1 MHPEAT
7 LQQLRSLLPP
17 EVTRYGVY
25 LKNTL
30 VALCHALED
39 HLLNISGDALVLVTF
54 QEGKWYLQEADRY
67 GQIADCVRRIGVAAV
82 SDSGFAQHP
91 TGSRPNVD
99 LVSIP
104 SGDPLSRE
112 WNLIILDRDYTAM
125 VLCYELEDADYG
137 IGGRPQRDLERKFY
151 GFWTFD
157 AHQVT
162 LAARIQAQR
171 WQPFAPELAQSYLE
185 QIDQYQSDQSDRF
198 NTSDPP
204 SVPTV
209 QSPQSQNLADVVAR
223 IVEYLQ
229 SSQQQLVTLQQ
240 QTRDFWTLE
249 SQALRLSRN
258 LNANKLQAFLRMAQ
272 QVDSQDPDNPVASLQ
287 VSALAETLGQLL
299 DLPTLR
305 LRRLRLAGLLFRI
318 GLAHAGSDQD
328 PLQWPDSAVLGGSL
342 LAAMPEF
349 APVSEIVSTHREHWD
364 GSGYPEGLKGESIPL
379 EARIL
384 GLVAYFQALTQ
395 PHSTSRA
402 ALSPTEALAYC
413 QQDQGHRFDPALV
426 EQLATVMRLVEMGL
440 MTLPQRPRHLPHLW
454 LEDPAASPPT
464 ESKSPEPK
472 LPESPSY
479 LQT

>member
-17 EVTRYGVY
+17 EITRYGVY

-39 HLLNISGDALVLVTF
+39 HILNTSGDALVLVTF

-67 GQIADCVRRIGVAAV
+67 GQIADCARRIGVAAV

-112 WNLIILDRDYTAM
+112 WNLIILDQNYTAM

-137 IGGRPQRDLERKFY
+137 TAGKPQRDLERKFY

-157 AHQVT
+157 AHQVI
-162 LAARIQAQR
+162 LAARILAQR

-185 QIDQYQSDQSDRF
+185 QIDSYRIDSHPIDSCGGTDP
-198 NTSDPP
+198 TS
-204 SVPTV
+204 VLAI

-223 IVEYLQ
+223 IVEYLE

-240 QTRDFWTLE
+240 QTRDFWMLE

-305 LRRLRLAGLLFRI
+305 LRRLRLAGLLFRV
-318 GLAHAGSDQD
+318 GLAHARSDQD

-349 APVSEIVSTHREHWD
+349 APVAEIVSTHREHWD
-364 GSGYPEGLKGESIPL
+364 GSGYPEGLKGDSIPL

-395 PHSTSRA
+395 PHGTHRA
-402 ALSPTEALAYC
+402 ALLPAEALARC

-454 LEDPAASPPT
+454 LEDPAESGPT
-464 ESKSPEPK
+464 ASKSTAAQSTDPN
-472 LPESPSY
+472 
-479 LQT
+479 

>member
-7 LQQLRSLLPP
+7 LQQLRALLPP

-39 HLLNISGDALVLVTF
+39 HLLNTVGGDPLVLVTF

-67 GQIADCVRRIGVAAV
+67 ALIADRARRIVVAAQ

-91 TGSRPNVD
+91 TGSRDNVD
-99 LVSIP
+99 LVHIP
-104 SGDPLSRE
+104 DGDPLLQE

-125 VLCYELEDADYG
+125 VLCYELDEADYG
-137 IGGRPQRDLERKFY
+137 GGGRPQRDLERKFY

-157 AHQVT
+157 AEQVILSAQI
-162 LAARIQAQR
+162 LARSMAAH
-171 WQPFAPELAQSYLE
+171 
-185 QIDQYQSDQSDRF
+185 
-198 NTSDPP
+198 N
-204 SVPTV
+204 PTV
-209 QSPQSQNLADVVAR
+209 AAELLQQIEDFQKPKPEAVNPVASPNLGSQNLADVVAR

-272 QVDSQDPDNPVASLQ
+272 QVDSQDLDNPVASLQ

-318 GLAHAGSDQD
+318 GLAHAPLDSHHSPKPD
-328 PLQWPDSAVLGGSL
+328 PLDWPDSAALGGSL
-342 LAAMPEF
+342 LEAMPEF
-349 APVSEIVSTHREHWD
+349 TPVAQIVASHREHWD
-364 GSGYPEGLKGESIPL
+364 GSGYPEGLKGEGIPL

-384 GLVAYFQALTQ
+384 GLAAYFQALTQ
-395 PHSTSRA
+395 AHGQSRA
-402 ALSPTEALAYC
+402 ALSPAEAL
-413 QQDQGHRFDPALV
+413 QQCRLEQGRRFDPDLV
-426 EQLATVMRLVEMGL
+426 DKLGTVLQLVEMGM
-440 MTLPQRPRHLPHLW
+440 MTLPERPRHLPNLW
-454 LEDPAASPPT
+454 LEDPDGN
-464 ESKSPEPK
+464 K
-472 LPESPSY
+472 LS
-479 LQT
+479 